1 MKGQPIRFPPSEQAV
16 LACEEIVA
24 SWQKEHELN
33 VNLEKET
40 YILASRTRSWLTP
53 RSVVAGVSDVLS
65 PAFRN
70 QELPEGSLL
79 QLGEN
84 LAKRLLTEDLLGP
97 VKREPKPA
105 PPAIPF

>member
-16 LACEEIVA
+16 LACEEIDA

-33 VNLEKET
+33 VNLEK
-40 YILASRTRSWLTP
+40 
-53 RSVVAGVSDVLS
+53 DVLS